1 MFEKKIGNNYREMKI
16 NIDDLGTKRPNF
28 IKPSNNF
35 SSSMNKNMLLYND
48 ANRINQNLIM
58 EKSKNPYIGKMDM
71 KRDEERKNIENDISL
86 ITREKTTSNY
96 NSFMNINK
104 ENNGLSS
111 NRVTYNY
118 QNKNFSNT
126 INNDMTKSKTKPE
139 STIMNNN
146 TYLSKITLG
155 EKNKENDISKFEG
168 KTYYNYN
175 QEYQR
180 KHGGKDNY
188 LENIEK
194 YNSTKNNLNLTKDGM
209 EVKKNDYSNSKSML
223 ANKMINNKS
232 TSQLNTKDYFFDYK
246 AKEPFEKIN
255 QTLTNKKQDDSSK
268 KYSTIN
274 SNINSSKTIGIKN
287 FVNQDNN
294 DISIKNGSLK
304 FNSPMGINDFKMK
317 KDFSN
322 INKYNT
328 IEPNSNDDLVK
339 SMKLKIE
346 NDEKK
351 LNNFENKNNL
361 INKRDNI
368 NINNNSN
375 KYNLDNI
382 KSYQEKNK
390 NDFKTKINEG
400 QIKTFN
406 NSRNLNLTTNMKIL
420 SSSNIKSVENEKNNG
435 KYEQIT
441 KKIFDTANNN
451 FNTSTTNYNYER
463 FNQFSNS
470 ILDRKSLSV
479 GHGQTGMKDNSFSYD
494 KNINKNYLNSNNF
507 NDTKSNII
515 KSEYNTNYANIM
527 NKVNTKTRYSSEKK
541 FNINSYLQ
549 MNDKNNKSNLDN
561 IKTIYN
567 YNYNSKSG
575 NEQTLSSYSDDA
587 NKEINN
593 AKNISGNR
601 NYLSASASKDV
612 LRNNKN
618 ESNSFN
624 NNFLKLKTIDNNYTL
639 YSSKNY
645 LNNNSTNY
653 KTLSTN
659 DLIPKNST
667 IFNLNKT
674 SMISNYSNNKVNKKT
689 PFNSITEYNAKS
701 FDNLNNFKKQNSTRS
716 FSNLSFDLDKEYI
729 NNSNRGINTNDF
741 LSNSQNGSL
750 LNKTIVT
757 LSNNKNDNNFNIRNN
772 TVDNRFNYAN
782 KFKCNL
788 RKEISSN
795 NANKFIDSD
804 ALAMG
809 EFLNLNEKNF
819 KYNTKIGKNIYE
831 LNKENGPASSFKK
844 NNAANMTFNKF
855 NKINNNY
862 SYNNN
867 YGNKYYNRNFYSGN
881 NCWKKL

>member
-1 MFEKKIGNNYREMKI
+1 MKI
-16 NIDDLGTKRPNF
+16 SIDDLETKRSNF
-28 IKPSNNF
+28 IKPINNL

-48 ANRINQNLIM
+48 INKINQNLIM
-58 EKSKNPYIGKMDM
+58 DKSKNPYIGKMDM

-86 ITREKTTSNY
+86 ITREKAKANY
-96 NSFMNINK
+96 NNFMNINK
-104 ENNGLSS
+104 ENNGLNS
-111 NRVTYNY
+111 NRLTYNY
-118 QNKNFSNT
+118 QSKNFANN
-126 INNDMTKSKTKPE
+126 INNDKTQSKTKPE
-139 STIMNNN
+139 STIINNS
-146 TYLSKITLG
+146 TYLNKLATG
-155 EKNKENDISKFEG
+155 KNNKENDISQFEG

-175 QEYQR
+175 QDYQN
-180 KHGGKDNY
+180 KFGGKDNY

-194 YNSTKNNLNLTKDGM
+194 YNNTKNNMNLTKNEI
-209 EVKKNDYSNSKSML
+209 EVKKDTYSNSKSMI
-223 ANKMINNKS
+223 ASKIINNKS

-246 AKEPFEKIN
+246 AKEPYEKIN
-255 QTLTNKKQDDSSK
+255 QALTNKKQDNSNK
-268 KYSTIN
+268 NYSTIN
-274 SNINSSKTIGIKN
+274 SNINSSKTIDIKN

-304 FNSPMGINDFKMK
+304 FNSSRGINDFKMK
-317 KDFSN
+317 KDFLN

-339 SMKLKIE
+339 SMEMKIE
-346 NDEKK
+346 NNEKK
-351 LNNFENKNNL
+351 LNNF

-368 NINNNSN
+368 NINNN
-375 KYNLDNI
+375 YNLDNI

-400 QIKTFN
+400 QIKAFDN
-406 NSRNLNLTTNMKIL
+406 NRNLNLTKNMKAL
-420 SSSNIKSVENEKNNG
+420 SSSSINSVENEKNDG

-441 KKIFDTANNN
+441 KKIFDNANNN

-463 FNQFSNS
+463 FNQFGNS
-470 ILDRKSLSV
+470 IIDRKSLSV
-479 GHGQTGMKDNSFSYD
+479 GHGQAGMKDNSFSYD

-515 KSEYNTNYANIM
+515 KSEYNTNYANTM

-575 NEQTLSSYSDDA
+575 SEKSLSYADEA
-587 NKEINN
+587 NTKINN
-593 AKNISGNR
+593 INNISGNR
-601 NYLSASASKDV
+601 NYLSSSTSKDL
-612 LRNNKN
+612 LRNNKI
-618 ESNSFN
+618 ESSSFN
-624 NNFLKLKTIDNNYTL
+624 NNFLKLKTIDNNNTL
-639 YSSKNY
+639 YNSKNY

-667 IFNLNKT
+667 IFNLNKS
-674 SMISNYSNNKVNKKT
+674 SMISNYSNNKLNKKT

-701 FDNLNNFKKQNSTRS
+701 FDNLSNFKKQNSTRS

-729 NNSNRGINTNDF
+729 NNSNKDINNNDF
-741 LSNSQNGSL
+741 LSNNKNGSL
-750 LNKTIVT
+750 MNRTIVT
-757 LSNNKNDNNFNIRNN
+757 LSNNKHNSNFNLRNN
-772 TVDNRFNYAN
+772 ALDNKFNYTN

-788 RKEISSN
+788 RKESSFN
-795 NANKFIDSD
+795 NSNKFIDSD
-804 ALAMG
+804 SLVKG

-819 KYNTKIGKNIYE
+819 KFNNKIGKNTYE
-831 LNKENGPASSFKK
+831 LNKGNGPASSFKK
-844 NNAANMTFNKF
+844 NSSSNMTFNKF
-855 NKINNNY
+855 NKINSNY
-862 SYNNN
+862 SFNNN
-867 YGNKYYNRNFYSGN
+867 FGNKFYRNFYGGN